1 MKLNK
6 VNVII
11 VTRYFFQTHSK
22 QNSKFQPVVNENK
35 ISPIRPGFIRNGPF
49 TSQIDSESM
58 LEIFTQWLFQCPFT
72 AYLTKRAG
80 TSSIHDEICWKNF
93 RSNLLGNHVF

>member
-1 MKLNK
+1 M
-6 VNVII
+6 
-11 VTRYFFQTHSK
+11 HSK

-58 LEIFTQWLFQCPFT
+58 SKIFTQWLQSVP
-72 AYLTKRAG
+72 LQL
-80 TSSIHDEICWKNF
+80 I
-93 RSNLLGNHVF
+93 

>member
-6 VNVII
+6 VNII
-11 VTRYFFQTHSK
+11 VVTRYYFQMHSK

-49 TSQIDSESM
+49 TSHIDSESM
-58 LEIFTQWLFQCPFT
+58 LKIFTQWLQSVPRQ
-72 AYLTKRAG
+72 L
-80 TSSIHDEICWKNF
+80 I
-93 RSNLLGNHVF
+93 